1 MKDNKEESKEEF
13 CAPCALAIPAA
24 LGAVGIGTSAT
35 MGSQD
40 KDQQTRNIIMWSG
53 IGVLVLS
60 IIIFIYIKMS
70 SSDCKQ
76 CKAK

>member
-1 MKDNKEESKEEF
+1 MKEENKEEF

-24 LGAVGIGTSAT
+24 LGAVGIGTSAV
-35 MGSQD
+35 GSQD
-40 KDQQTRNIIMWSG
+40 KDKQTRDIIMWSG

-60 IIIFIYIKMS
+60 IIVFIYLKMS

>member
-1 MKDNKEESKEEF
+1 MKEESKEEF

-24 LGAVGIGTSAT
+24 LGAVGIGTSTT

-40 KDQQTRNIIMWSG
+40 KDKQTRDSVMWSG

-60 IIIFIYIKMS
+60 IIVFIYLKMTS
-70 SSDCKQ
+70 KNCNS